1 MRARNSAVERADA
14 ARERAAVPE
23 LPRQCSSCAR
33 WVGRERLCV
42 AAIGAEDVC
51 GLCAAV
57 TAVENAIA
65 TCTITA
71 DQEEQAVSVLRDAYD
86 LIRGR

>member
-14 ARERAAVPE
+14 AGERTGVPE
-23 LPRQCSSCAR
+23 LPRQCSSCGR

-42 AAIGAEDVC
+42 VAIGAEDVC
-51 GLCAAV
+51 GLCSAV

-71 DQEEQAVSVLRDAYD
+71 DQEEQAIATWRVAYD
-86 LIRGR
+86 LIRNR